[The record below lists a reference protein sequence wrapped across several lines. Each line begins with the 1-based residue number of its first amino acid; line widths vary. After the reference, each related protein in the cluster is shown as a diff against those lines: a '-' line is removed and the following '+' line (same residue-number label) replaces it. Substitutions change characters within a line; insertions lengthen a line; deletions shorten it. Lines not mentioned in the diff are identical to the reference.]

1 MPDKHA
7 FLSPSSAERWVHCPP
22 SAWLS
27 EQFPDQGSVFA
38 SEGTE
43 AHRLCEYL
51 LHQEL
56 GIPDVDPRPS
66 LQYYT
71 EEMEEAAQGYV
82 QFVRE
87 RIAEFPAVHEPPLVM
102 VEQQV
107 DLRLYI
113 PESMGTSD
121 CVILGDNEIVV
132 IDFKYGMH
140 RVPATS
146 LQLRIYALGACEMFR
161 DLYMIDKVRMYIYQP
176 RIGSAEKAEMSM
188 EELYAWVREELEP
201 RAQEAFAGK
210 GEFACGEW
218 CRNCRARRNCREL
231 AAHQL
236 EIAKFDFKDPPLLT
250 DEEVAEVLSRADS
263 LAAWANGVKEY
274 ALQAALDGR
283 RFAGWKLVEG
293 KSIRKFADDNAA
305 EARVAAAGYDPYEKK
320 MLSLTALEKLMG
332 RKNFQNLLSDLV
344 VRTEGKPVL
353 VPVSDR
359 REEITVAA
367 ADFAASDKEEKT
379 NE

>member
-27 EQFPDQGSVFA
+27 QQFPDQGSVFA

-121 CVILGDNEIVV
+121 CVILGDNEIAV

-176 RIGSAEKAEMSM
+176 RIGSVEKAEMSM

-274 ALQAALDGR
+274 ALQAVLDGR

-367 ADFAASDKEEKT
+367 ADFAAIDKEEKT

>member
-121 CVILGDNEIVV
+121 CVILGDNEIAV

-367 ADFAASDKEEKT
+367 ADFAAIDKEEKT

>member
-121 CVILGDNEIVV
+121 CVILGDNEIAV

-161 DLYMIDKVRMYIYQP
+161 DLYMIDKVRMYIFQP
-176 RIGSAEKAEMSM
+176 RIGSVEKAEMSM

-218 CRNCRARRNCREL
+218 CRNCRARRTCREL

-367 ADFAASDKEEKT
+367 ADFAAIDKEEKT

>member
-121 CVILGDNEIVV
+121 CVILGDNEIAV

-176 RIGSAEKAEMSM
+176 RIGSVEKAEMSM

-367 ADFAASDKEEKT
+367 ADFAAIDKEEKT